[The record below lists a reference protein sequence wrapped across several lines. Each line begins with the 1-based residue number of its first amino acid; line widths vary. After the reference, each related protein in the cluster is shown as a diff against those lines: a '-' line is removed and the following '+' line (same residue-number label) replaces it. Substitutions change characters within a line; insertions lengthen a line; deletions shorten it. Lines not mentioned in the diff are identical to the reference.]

1 MACSMAVSTNPT
13 EAADFR
19 ARTGAQ
25 VTLTLRAESD
35 VVSKLL
41 SVQYADQPI
50 DVIDP
55 LQFTV
60 KAGRQALFITY
71 SASRPGAMLQLLEVC
86 GPNQFQALRTF
97 FFDPSSPGKGFIVNG
112 VNA

>member
-1 MACSMAVSTNPT
+1 MAISTNPA

-19 ARTGAQ
+19 ARNGAQ
-25 VTLTLRAESD
+25 VTLTLRTEAN
-35 VVSKLL
+35 VVAKLL

-50 DVIDP
+50 DIVDP

-60 KAGRQALFITY
+60 KPERQALFITY

-97 FFDPSSPGKGFIVNG
+97 FFDPSAPGKGFIVIG
-112 VNA
+112 VDA